1 MSETTSATKKTVGR
15 PKGSSTKAALKS
27 HVNGHMIGGTAM
39 EERQLRVRAEIIA
52 QKMSDHIGFEVTPAQ
67 AVLHG
72 LHLAL
77 QLHDHS
83 ED

>member
-1 MSETTSATKKTVGR
+1 MSKTTIETKKTVGR
-15 PKGSSTKAALKS
+15 PKSSTPKPINKI
-27 HVNGHMIGGTAM
+27 NGHMIGSTPM

-52 QKMSDHIGFEVTPAQ
+52 KLMSDHIGFDVTPAQ
-67 AVLHG
+67 ACMHG
-72 LHLAL
+72 LHLAF

>member
-1 MSETTSATKKTVGR
+1 MSKTTQTTKKPVGR
-15 PKGSSTKAALKS
+15 PKVVSDKTNTK
-27 HVNGHMIGGTAM
+27 VNGHMIGSTPM

-67 AVLHG
+67 ACLHG
-72 LHLAL
+72 LHLAF

>member
-1 MSETTSATKKTVGR
+1 MSKTTTTTKKTVGR
-15 PKGSSTKAALKS
+15 PPKAVTANPKTK
-27 HVNGHMIGGTAM
+27 VNGHMIGSTPM

-67 AVLHG
+67 ACLHG
-72 LHLAL
+72 LHLAF